1 MKIVV
6 DTIKEVQ
13 SRRLLKRSFAPREE
27 FMNNTRE
34 LFLAEVAKRRV
45 APYAPQLA
53 WYMFGMRTLRYSIAF
68 AVIALVGTSGLV
80 AYADGTNVAVDSPL
94 YSLKRVGE
102 QDRLTVAPAAKEVE
116 VYRELAERR
125 ANEFIQIETK
135 KKPDNSDT
143 LDALRKLEDTEK
155 ELRSAF
161 RKNIEALNDYS
172 DLRNTVPAT
181 VDFGL
186 CQAAQLVDRRGDN
199 GKSDQYKRFED
210 QCERLMGDNFND
222 NRDRSMRA
230 GGDSRT
236 TSPVDLI
243 DDRGGENNNR
253 VIDNPS
259 ARTSGRGDPIRQDDS
274 KDRDRG
280 GSRTNN
286 HDEIREERD

>member
-1 MKIVV
+1 
-6 DTIKEVQ
+6 
-13 SRRLLKRSFAPREE
+13 
-27 FMNNTRE
+27 
-34 LFLAEVAKRRV
+34 
-45 APYAPQLA
+45 
-53 WYMFGMRTLRYSIAF
+53 
-68 AVIALVGTSGLV
+68 
-80 AYADGTNVAVDSPL
+80 
-94 YSLKRVGE
+94 
-102 QDRLTVAPAAKEVE
+102 
-116 VYRELAERR
+116 
-125 ANEFIQIETK
+125 
-135 KKPDNSDT
+135 DT